1 MKRRQYLTF
10 NLTLSFAC
18 VLLLA
23 ACGEKPAPAADAG
36 TSAPAP
42 ATQESVPAPASGTV
56 LSAEQISRLVR
67 PHSPVLG
74 PADAPVTLVEFLD
87 PACEACR
94 AFAPVVKQVMFLYP
108 KEVRVVVRFADFHE
122 GSADAIRLLLAARQQ
137 GRFEPMLTALFEG
150 QEQWAAHHRPDV
162 EQAWKIAAAN
172 GLNIA
177 RARRDAAAP
186 AVDAVLAQE
195 AEDIVE
201 LQVLRTPTFFVNGKP
216 LVEFGPEPLLKLVSQ
231 EVQAASASPAR

>member
-18 VLLLA
+18 VLFIA
-23 ACGEKPAPAADAG
+23 ACGKKPAPAADAG
-36 TSAPAP
+36 PSAPVP
-42 ATQESVPAPASGTV
+42 ATQESVPAPASAAE

-74 PADAPVTLVEFLD
+74 PVDAPVTLVEFLD

-122 GSADAIRLLLAARQQ
+122 GSADAIRLLLAARRQ
-137 GRFEPMLTALFEG
+137 GRFEPMLAALFEG
-150 QEQWAAHHRPDV
+150 QDQWAAHHRPDV

-172 GLNIA
+172 GLDIT

-186 AVDAVLAQE
+186 EVDAVLAQE

-201 LQVLRTPTFFVNGKP
+201 LQVTRTPTFFVNGKP
-216 LVEFGPEPLLKLVSQ
+216 LEGFGPEPLLKLVSQ